1 MRITKHQDPDTK
13 IMVGQCRYCG
23 SKAEALCDDRGLE
36 PGVDVMLDPYAHATC
51 PVCGVKS
58 PGGMFFRK
66 KNYSE
71 SIL

>member
-13 IMVGQCRYCG
+13 IMVGQCQYCA
-23 SKAEALCDDRGLE
+23 SKAEALCDDPELE
-36 PGVDVMLDPYAHATC
+36 PGLDVMREPFAHAKC
-51 PVCGVKS
+51 PVCGVKP